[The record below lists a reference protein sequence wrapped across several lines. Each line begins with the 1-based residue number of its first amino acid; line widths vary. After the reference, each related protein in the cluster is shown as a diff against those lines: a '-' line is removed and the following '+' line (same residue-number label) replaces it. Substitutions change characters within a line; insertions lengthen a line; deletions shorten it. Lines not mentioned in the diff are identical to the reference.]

1 MKIKLYALREQLS
14 GSFWFLPT
22 VMVGIAIIL
31 ALVMTQIDRYQMAL
45 QTANPLL
52 SWIYSGSADGAR
64 SLLSTI
70 AGSMITVAGITFS
83 ITITTLSLV
92 SSQLGPR
99 LLNNFM
105 RDRGNQVSLGTFVAT
120 FTYCLFVLRTIR
132 STDEITFVPHFS
144 VTLAIALAVISLEVL
159 IYFFHH
165 VSTMIQAQNVIANI
179 GSELEASIERLFS
192 NQSGKSHYEY
202 ELRREDDIPADFD
215 ENTNLVTV
223 PASGYLQTIN
233 YEALLQ
239 VARESD
245 LLLRLFY
252 RPGDFIAN
260 RSEIIA
266 FYPKQELSE
275 SVEKNIQNAFTLG
288 TGRLR
293 VQDVDF
299 SIDQLV
305 EIAVRA
311 LSPGINDPFTAIA
324 CLDQFSTT
332 LAALAEHT
340 IPSGYYY
347 DTDGHLRV
355 ISDVVTFNGIVN
367 AAFNQIRQH
376 GRSDIAV
383 TIRLLEVIAIILAR
397 TQSDKHQQALVQQ
410 AEMIKRAS
418 DEVIFEENDRRDI
431 TERYDII
438 LRILKGEKT
447 GADS

>member
-1 MKIKLYALREQLS
+1 MKKIELYAFREQLS

-31 ALVMTQIDRYQMAL
+31 ALVMTEIDRMTL

-52 SWIYSGSADGAR
+52 SWVYTGSADGAR

-120 FTYCLFVLRTIR
+120 FSYCLFVLRTIR
-132 STDEITFVPHFS
+132 SADEISFVPHFS

-179 GSELEASIERLFS
+179 GNELEASIERLFS
-192 NQSGKSHYEY
+192 NQSGKSPYEY
-202 ELRREDDIPADFD
+202 KLRREDDIPADFD
-215 ENTNLVTV
+215 ENTKFLTA

-245 LLLRLFY
+245 LLLRVLY

-266 FYPKQELSE
+266 FYPTQELAE
-275 SVEKNIQNAFTLG
+275 TVEKNIRKAFTLG

-355 ISDVVTFNGIVN
+355 ISDVVTFDGIVN
-367 AAFNQIRQH
+367 TAFNQIRQH

-397 TQSDKHQQALVQQ
+397 TQSDKHQQALIQQ

-431 TERYDII
+431 TERYDLI
-438 LRILKGEKT
+438 LSILNGKKT

>member
-1 MKIKLYALREQLS
+1 MRIKLDAFREELS

-31 ALVMTQIDRYQMAL
+31 ALVMTRIDQMTL

-52 SWIYSGSADGAR
+52 SWVYSGSADGAR

-132 STDEITFVPHFS
+132 SADEIAFVPHFS
-144 VTLAIALAVISLEVL
+144 VTFAIALAVISLGVL

-179 GSELEASIERLFS
+179 GNELEASIERLFS
-192 NQSGKSHYEY
+192 HQSGKSPYEY

-215 ENTNLVTV
+215 ENTNFVTA

-233 YEALLQ
+233 YELLLQ
-239 VARESD
+239 AARESD
-245 LLLRLFY
+245 LLLRLLY
-252 RPGDFIAN
+252 RSGEFIAN

-266 FYPKQELSE
+266 FYPPQELSE
-275 SVEKNIQNAFTLG
+275 SVEKNIQKAFTLG
-288 TGRLR
+288 TRRLR
-293 VQDVDF
+293 AQDVDF

-305 EIAVRA
+305 EVAVRA

-332 LAALAEHT
+332 LATLAEHT

-355 ISDVVTFNGIVN
+355 ISDVVTFDGLVN

-397 TQSDKHQQALVQQ
+397 TQSANQQGALVQQ

-418 DEVIFEENDRRDI
+418 DAVIFEENDRRDI
-431 TERYDII
+431 TKRYDLIM
-438 LRILKGEKT
+438 RIRNGKQTTAE
-447 GADS
+447 S